1 MKRKG
6 TSAAGGSRPAGEPVV
21 GVRIIGG
28 SLRGRTLQYSGDA
41 RTRPMKDRV
50 REAVFN
56 LVGPRIVGM
65 WAVDL
70 FAGTGALGLEA
81 LSRGAVRATLI
92 ERHHP
97 TAQLIERNAAT
108 LGIGDKVEVIFSDAF
123 HWTSKLTPSFDL
135 PIAVFCSPPY
145 EFYESRREEMVELVR
160 RFVALTPPA
169 SLFVVEADE
178 QFDFS
183 LLPDADQWDVRTYP
197 PAVVGLYEK
206 S

>member
-1 MKRKG
+1 
-6 TSAAGGSRPAGEPVV
+6 
-21 GVRIIGG
+21 
-28 SLRGRTLQYSGDA
+28 
-41 RTRPMKDRV
+41 
-50 REAVFN
+50 
-56 LVGPRIVGM
+56 
-65 WAVDL
+65 
-70 FAGTGALGLEA
+70 
-81 LSRGAVRATLI
+81 
-92 ERHHP
+92 
-97 TAQLIERNAAT
+97 
-108 LGIGDKVEVIFSDAF
+108 
-123 HWTSKLTPSFDL
+123 
-135 PIAVFCSPPY
+135 VFCSPPY